1 MHIVGKILIL
11 MLALCA
17 VFGFIFGARLVNTR
31 ANYMKQLQDAKVS
44 DEKTAEKLAK
54 ARQDFEDARALYDRE
69 MLRWNHYYQVKGV
82 YDAVNNAIVA
92 NAGTTLGIQPKTEFY
107 AFQIDANGAST
118 YVGSF
123 NALEVA
129 KNESGLKATFP
140 VRAED
145 VPTWNG
151 QNFRL
156 RTGIPA
162 AFVKRIADLQTELVN
177 RDELLKKQEK
187 NLATQGELV
196 AAARDQRDTRVAE
209 LLGGGAGITTGLV
222 TDINQSD
229 DARNASLQ
237 RVDDLRRKIFD
248 AKARVKG
255 LIQENN
261 NLAASLPGQPPK
273 QQAEAVR
280 HGS

>member
-11 MLALCA
+11 TLALCA
-17 VFGFIFGARLVNTR
+17 AFGFIFAARLVNTR
-31 ANYMKQLQDAKVS
+31 GHYMQLLQAAKVN
-44 DEKTAEKLAK
+44 DEKTDEKLA
-54 ARQDFEDARALYDRE
+54 ASRQAFEEARANLERE
-69 MLRWNHYYQVKGV
+69 MLRWDHYFTVKGV
-82 YDAVNNAIVA
+82 FDAANSAIVA
-92 NAGTTLGIQPKTEFY
+92 NAGTTLGIQLKTELY
-107 AFQIDANGAST
+107 AFQLDAGGAST

-123 NALEVA
+123 NAAEVA
-129 KNESGLKATFP
+129 KNESALKATFP
-140 VRAED
+140 VRGDD
-145 VPTWNG
+145 VPNWNG

-156 RTGIPA
+156 RTTIPS

-187 NLATQGELV
+187 NLATQGDLV
-196 AAARDQRDTRVAE
+196 ATARDQRDTRVAE

-222 TDINQSD
+222 AAINQAD
-229 DARNASLQ
+229 DARNASLL

-255 LIQENN
+255 LIQENS

-273 QQAEAVR
+273 QQAEAVQPR
-280 HGS
+280 S

>member
-1 MHIVGKILIL
+1 
-11 MLALCA
+11 
-17 VFGFIFGARLVNTR
+17 
-31 ANYMKQLQDAKVS
+31 
-44 DEKTAEKLAK
+44 
-54 ARQDFEDARALYDRE
+54 